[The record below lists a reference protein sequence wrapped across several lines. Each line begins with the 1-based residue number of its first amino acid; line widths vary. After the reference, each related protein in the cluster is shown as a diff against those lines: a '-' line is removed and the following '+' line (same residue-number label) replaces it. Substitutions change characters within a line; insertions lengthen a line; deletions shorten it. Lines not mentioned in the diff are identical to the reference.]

1 MSMKKII
8 LSVAFLLIAVPI
20 FGESAV
26 EKYNH
31 GNALYRQGKYDEA
44 AKLYE
49 EALASG
55 VHSPELYFNL
65 GNAYFRLKNLGKA
78 ILSYRRGLIFSPRDK
93 ELRYNL
99 RFATAYTKDRI
110 PSIYEGF
117 FGKIYR
123 KIIEFASFAE
133 LLRLLILLSVILT
146 VSVILYMFRR
156 RGMTLVIC
164 FGMFFLLVAAVFLLK
179 MSDRWETRAA
189 VVLSPKLDCFSAPT
203 TESEILFT
211 IHEGTTVALEELRGD
226 WLKISLTD
234 NRVAWVPQKAVE
246 MVIPHENSQ
255 LSTLK

>member
-1 MSMKKII
+1 MSMKRVV
-8 LSVAFLLIAVPI
+8 LSVVSLLIAVPV

-31 GNALYRQGKYDEA
+31 GNAMYRQGNYKEA
-44 AKLYE
+44 VRLYE

-65 GNAYFRLKNLGKA
+65 GNAYFRSKNLGKA

-99 RFATAYTKDRI
+99 QFATAYTKDKI

-117 FGKIYR
+117 LGRMYR

-133 LLRLLILLSVILT
+133 LFKLLILVSVILT
-146 VSVILYMFRR
+146 ASAILYIFRR
-156 RGMTLVIC
+156 KGIAPVIC
-164 FGMFFLLVAAVFLLK
+164 FGIIFLLVAAVFLLK
-179 MSDRWETRAA
+179 MSDKWETRAA

-203 TESEILFT
+203 TTSEILFT
-211 IHEGTTVALEELRGD
+211 IHEGTTVALEESRGD
-226 WLKISLTD
+226 WFKISLTD
-234 NRVAWVPQKAVE
+234 NRVAWVPQDSVE
-246 MVIPHENSQ
+246 AVIPKNSQ
-255 LSTLK
+255 FSTP